1 MEIKK
6 IVLASSSPRRLEL
19 LKQIGITPEV
29 IVSDAETEISE
40 GDPEDIVM
48 DLATLKARDVARK
61 AGPGTV
67 VIGAD
72 TIVAIGTTI
81 LGKPSSHEDAAR
93 MLKSIEGR
101 MHHVYTGVCMIYRGT
116 EGDMEN
122 VFYDETGVQIVSMSD
137 EEINAYAALDEPM
150 DKAGSYAVQ
159 GIFARY
165 IKSINGS
172 YANVMGLPVSLVW
185 QGLKELYEYT
195 DEDMDEDEEPSD

>member
-1 MEIKK
+1 MEIEK

-29 IVSDAETEISE
+29 IVSNAETPISE
-40 GDPEDIVM
+40 GEPEDIVM

-61 AGPGTV
+61 VGKKTV

-72 TIVAIGTTI
+72 TIVAIGTEI
-81 LGKPSSHEDAAR
+81 LGKPSSHEDAAE
-93 MLKSIEGR
+93 MLKRIEGR
-101 MHHVYTGVCMIYRGT
+101 MHHVYTGVCMIYRG
-116 EGDMEN
+116 EDGDMEN
-122 VFYDETGVQIVSMSD
+122 VFYDKSGVQIVSMSE

-185 QGLKELYEYT
+185 QGLKELYEYS
-195 DEDMDEDEEPSD
+195 DEDEEPSV